1 MEKDFIYGMKV
12 SLGNEFGVVIKDEND
27 QSTFCGLIRWDTP
40 KENDIED
47 LKGQFGTFIRI
58 GGSILNSDY
67 EFKYITEEGFSK

>member
-47 LKGQFGTFIRI
+47 WKG
-58 GGSILNSDY
+58 
-67 EFKYITEEGFSK
+67 